1 MHRFLVR
8 EEQNAVGA
16 GVGGTVLNRSISSE
30 GAQEGSPAGVPVG
43 AYVPARHTSSPPGD
57 AARTQIGLFLHIFLF
72 SDGQ

>member
-30 GAQEGSPAGVPVG
+30 GAQEGSPAGVP
-43 AYVPARHTSSPPGD
+43 AAEAE
-57 AARTQIGLFLHIFLF
+57 AAR
-72 SDGQ
+72 